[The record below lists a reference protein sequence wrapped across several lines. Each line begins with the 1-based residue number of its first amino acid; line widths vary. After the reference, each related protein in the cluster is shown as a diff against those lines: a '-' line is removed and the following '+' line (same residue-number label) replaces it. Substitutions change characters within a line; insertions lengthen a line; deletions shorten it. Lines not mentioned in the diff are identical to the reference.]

1 MEPKMKKLHKRVL
14 CADGFSMSVQ
24 ANAGTY
30 CCPRTNNADS
40 YISVEVGFPSH
51 VEPLLMPF
59 CEDPKD
65 PTETVYAYVPSTTI
79 YLVIAKHGGMTQSN
93 CQFVFRSQRSG
104 IVKIGDVIQDKC
116 FPEDKGIIL
125 KIKGDRFLVVEFTM
139 AKADWY
145 HRKYI
150 NTCRVI
156 SCE

>member
-1 MEPKMKKLHKRVL
+1 MKKLHKRVL

-30 CCPRTNNADS
+30 CSPRTNNADS

-79 YLVIAKHGGMTQSN
+79 YLVIAKHGGMIQGELPVGIPCPKEWN
-93 CQFVFRSQRSG
+93 CGNR
-104 IVKIGDVIQDKC
+104 
-116 FPEDKGIIL
+116 
-125 KIKGDRFLVVEFTM
+125 
-139 AKADWY
+139 
-145 HRKYI
+145 
-150 NTCRVI
+150 
-156 SCE
+156 